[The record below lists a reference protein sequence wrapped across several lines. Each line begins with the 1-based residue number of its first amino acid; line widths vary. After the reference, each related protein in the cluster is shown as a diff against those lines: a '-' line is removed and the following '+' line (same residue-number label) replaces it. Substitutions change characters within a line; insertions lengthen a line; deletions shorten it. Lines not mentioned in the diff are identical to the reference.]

1 MSNKDIVDHNA
12 VIISQGGRSMMFDR
26 EFYVEKVASDMEKFL
41 TSAMIRS
48 IMLDIIDLKQENR
61 NIGDKIKSLYC
72 NIGTNALKLID
83 CSETAGYTYNDR
95 VMRDHTTIDYLEK
108 LQMINSML
116 INKHRSKIRVLK
128 KELNNVNHKN
138 LTANHCRVFYGL
150 RYLTLSLIL

>member
-1 MSNKDIVDHNA
+1 MSNKDVVDHKA
-12 VIISQGGRSMMFDR
+12 VIISQGRRSMMFDR
-26 EFYVEKVASDMEKFL
+26 EFYVEKVASGMEKFL

-61 NIGDKIKSLYC
+61 NIGGKIKSLYR

-108 LQMINSML
+108 LQTINSML
-116 INKHRSKIRVLK
+116 INKHRSKIKALK
-128 KELNNVNHKN
+128 KELSAIK
-138 LTANHCRVFYGL
+138 GEK
-150 RYLTLSLIL
+150 

>member
-1 MSNKDIVDHNA
+1 
-12 VIISQGGRSMMFDR
+12 MFDR
-26 EFYVEKVASDMEKFL
+26 EFYVEKIESNMEEFL

-48 IMLDIIDLKQENR
+48 IMLDIIRLKQENR

-116 INKHRSKIRVLK
+116 INKHRSKVKSLRSELQELK
-128 KELNNVNHKN
+128 KELNDIK
-138 LTANHCRVFYGL
+138 GEMK
-150 RYLTLSLIL
+150 

>member
-1 MSNKDIVDHNA
+1 MYNDELVDMIVRQHNVQNITTKRLKIHSIHKDI
-12 VIISQGGRSMMFDR
+12 
-26 EFYVEKVASDMEKFL
+26 
-41 TSAMIRS
+41 IR
-48 IMLDIIDLKQENR
+48 LKQENR

-116 INKHRSKIRVLK
+116 INKHRSKVRVLK
-128 KELNNVNHKN
+128 KELIAIK
-138 LTANHCRVFYGL
+138 GEK
-150 RYLTLSLIL
+150 